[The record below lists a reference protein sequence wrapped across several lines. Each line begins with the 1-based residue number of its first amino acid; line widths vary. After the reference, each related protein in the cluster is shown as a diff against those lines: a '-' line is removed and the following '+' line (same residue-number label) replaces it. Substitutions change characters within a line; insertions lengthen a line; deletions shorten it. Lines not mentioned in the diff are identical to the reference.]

1 MVSFDNLLD
10 TQIHAKRFEITCKG
24 DIWCFPGFVS
34 QRWTVI
40 TLHGAAKM
48 YFLLSDSTHTFILYL
63 LKGQCQAFC
72 SWSHHFEG
80 KTCTLGTHAK
90 RKSAT
95 FLFILAAPSHSLGT
109 TCKYTEAAFQLPPCP
124 FRFHFFGALD
134 NPSDV
139 CAPWITYPKPWSIS
153 PLSHWEVNLLV

>member
-10 TQIHAKRFEITCKG
+10 THIHTKRFEITCKG

-40 TLHGAAKM
+40 ILHGAEKM

-72 SWSHHFEG
+72 SWSHHFGG
-80 KTCTLGTHAK
+80 KTCTLAHTH
-90 RKSAT
+90 RENLPPFYSSSS
-95 FLFILAAPSHSLGT
+95 ISLGT

-124 FRFHFFGALD
+124 FRRFHFFGALD
-134 NPSDV
+134 NPSNV
-139 CAPWITYPKPWSIS
+139 CAPWITYPKPQSTS
-153 PLSHWEVNLLV
+153 LLSHWEVNLLV